1 MAVKIENSLVVC
13 LLFNIIVILC
23 QRCSVL
29 DIQLKREP
37 ADGVWSVS
45 ISHAAEV
52 LQNWNLIGFQVAN
65 ILCWADLCIYL
76 GAVTCGNFSYN
87 LQCFAHNTPSLHLSH
102 NQKLNCK
109 YIPANFFWV
118 KCVRFL
124 SGHDRDFWKCL
135 SHFPKIS
142 DDFPKT
148 SQRCPKCLTIFR
160 RPLNT
165 YDSNGL

>member
-65 ILCWADLCIYL
+65 ILC
-76 GAVTCGNFSYN
+76 
-87 LQCFAHNTPSLHLSH
+87 
-102 NQKLNCK
+102 
-109 YIPANFFWV
+109 
-118 KCVRFL
+118 
-124 SGHDRDFWKCL
+124 
-135 SHFPKIS
+135 
-142 DDFPKT
+142 
-148 SQRCPKCLTIFR
+148 
-160 RPLNT
+160 
-165 YDSNGL
+165 

>member
-13 LLFNIIVILC
+13 LLFNIIVVLY

-65 ILCWADLCIYL
+65 I
-76 GAVTCGNFSYN
+76 
-87 LQCFAHNTPSLHLSH
+87 
-102 NQKLNCK
+102 
-109 YIPANFFWV
+109 FFTITV
-118 KCVRFL
+118 Q
-124 SGHDRDFWKCL
+124 
-135 SHFPKIS
+135 IS
-142 DDFPKT
+142 
-148 SQRCPKCLTIFR
+148 RALI
-160 RPLNT
+160 
-165 YDSNGL
+165 GL